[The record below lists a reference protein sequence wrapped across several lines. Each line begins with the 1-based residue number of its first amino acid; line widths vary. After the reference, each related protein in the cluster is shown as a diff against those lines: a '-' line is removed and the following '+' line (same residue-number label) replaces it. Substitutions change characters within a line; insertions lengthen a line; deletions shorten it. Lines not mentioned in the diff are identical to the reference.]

1 MQSWMFLSSYEK
13 LRDWLL
19 DNTTIITMAHL
30 GGRAFDSISGEVV
43 SATAF
48 VMEKIAKSDY
58 QGAYLRWWT
67 ENLKPRRKAHCSK
80 PFTTATVAGSMRP
93 SRMISRRFRGVP

>member
-58 QGAYLRWWT
+58 QGAYLRLVDGKSEAEKKGALLEAIHNRDCGWFH
-67 ENLKPRRKAHCSK
+67 E
-80 PFTTATVAGSMRP
+80 P